1 MIAMNRTDALN
12 LFFRKNGINYA
23 TASNVNDGNY
33 DKRIADLPNQVDQ
46 RLRQIDD
53 TDHALF

>member
-1 MIAMNRTDALN
+1 MNRTDALN